1 MGSGGSQGG
10 VSCCGDFERR
20 RRENFV
26 IFNTVV
32 KGNPSIERAAGAKLI
47 PLIFNFFKSPDSP
60 PLRRGVQGGVNP

>member
-1 MGSGGSQGG
+1 MGSWWGVGEESGG

-32 KGNPSIERAAGAKLI
+32 KGNPSIERAAGAKILGFTVVI
-47 PLIFNFFKSPDSP
+47 KGKSI
-60 PLRRGVQGGVNP
+60 G

>member
-1 MGSGGSQGG
+1 MGSQGG

-32 KGNPSIERAAGAKLI
+32 KGNPSIERAAGAKILGFTVVI
-47 PLIFNFFKSPDSP
+47 KGKSI
-60 PLRRGVQGGVNP
+60 G